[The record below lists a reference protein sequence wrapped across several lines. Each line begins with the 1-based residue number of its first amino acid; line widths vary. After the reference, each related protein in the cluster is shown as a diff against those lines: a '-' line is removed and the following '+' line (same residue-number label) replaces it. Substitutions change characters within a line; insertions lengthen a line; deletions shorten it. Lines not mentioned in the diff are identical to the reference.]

1 MIRVTRTKAK
11 DTVYQKLFLLSP
23 ANDKLC
29 LKLLAM
35 KKLFFNIV
43 ASLCIFSAQAQQP
56 VIVSPQWLHENLND
70 PDLVILYT
78 GFAIKGDFDREH
90 IEGSRFLW
98 PEWLAPNTPE
108 ASMNA
113 VDVKQ
118 ATKRL
123 QDLGINKN
131 SKIVLCHR
139 AGDVTITARMFC
151 SLEYFGLQGKVSYL
165 NGGIEAWKKAG
176 YAVSNKPP
184 VYKKGNYVASIKPVL
199 VNKDYVV
206 SALNSTSQVVVDARL
221 KRWYDGDAT
230 GNPRDGHIT
239 GAFNIPYPDMVDSTN
254 NLKSTATLDKNFTAV
269 APDKNKEIVLYCFIG
284 QTACVD
290 YVVGRSLGYNMK
302 VYDGSMQEWSRDE
315 KLPMEKT
322 KKEK

>member
-1 MIRVTRTKAK
+1 
-11 DTVYQKLFLLSP
+11 
-23 ANDKLC
+23 
-29 LKLLAM
+29 M
-35 KKLFFNIV
+35 KKLLFLIAAF
-43 ASLCIFSAQAQQP
+43 LYFLPAQAQQP
-56 VIVSPQWLHENLND
+56 VIVTPQWLHDNLNNHN
-70 PDLVILYT
+70 LVILYT

-108 ASMNA
+108 AQMNA
-113 VDVKQ
+113 IDVKE

-131 SKIVLCHR
+131 SIIVLCHK
-139 AGDVTITARMFC
+139 AGDVTITSRMFC

-176 YAVSNKPP
+176 YTVTNKAS
-184 VYKKGNYVASIKPVL
+184 VYTKGNYVATINPVL
-199 VNKDYVV
+199 VNKDYVLN
-206 SALNSTSQVVVDARL
+206 ALNTKSQIVVDARM
-221 KRWYDGDAT
+221 KRWYDGDVT

-239 GAFNIPYPDMVDSTN
+239 GALNIPYPDMVDSTN
-254 NLKSTATLDKNFTAV
+254 TIKPTAVLEKNFTAV
-269 APDKNKEIVLYCFIG
+269 APDKSKEIVLYCFIG

-290 YVVGRSLGYNMK
+290 YVVGRSLGYTIK

-322 KKEK
+322 KKE

>member
-1 MIRVTRTKAK
+1 
-11 DTVYQKLFLLSP
+11 
-23 ANDKLC
+23 
-29 LKLLAM
+29 M
-35 KKLFFNIV
+35 KRLFF
-43 ASLCIFSAQAQQP
+43 CIAAALYFFPAQAQQP

-78 GFAIKGDFDREH
+78 GFVIKGDFDREH

-98 PEWLAPNTPE
+98 ADWLAPDTPE
-108 ASMNA
+108 ASMNV
-113 VDVKQ
+113 VDVKE

-131 SKIVLCHR
+131 SKIVLCHKG
-139 AGDVTITARMFC
+139 GDVTITSRMFC
-151 SLEYFGLQGKVSYL
+151 SLEYYGLKDKVSYL

-176 YAVSNKPP
+176 YPVTSKAP
-184 VYKKGNYVASIKPVL
+184 VYKKGNYVATINPVL
-199 VNKDYVV
+199 VNKDYVLN
-206 SALNSTSQVVVDARL
+206 ALNTSTKLVLDARM
-221 KRWYDGDAT
+221 KSWYDGDGT

-239 GAFNIPYPDMVDSTN
+239 GAFNIPDHDRVDYANSIN
-254 NLKSTATLDKNFTAV
+254 TAPIMKKKFHIV
-269 APDKNKEIVLYCFIG
+269 APDKTKEIVLYCFIG

-315 KLPMEKT
+315 KLPMKKT
-322 KKEK
+322 KKE